1 MPSASTSLP
10 GARTRASIDRAL
22 RVLFALLCCAA
33 AYSPLLR
40 AGFLGDDRA
49 LLARASGL
57 ASQSHVPRPID
68 DAAALESEPR
78 PLGAVAPIDVMQILG
93 DDASG
98 DVGSLISGWSIA
110 LSLRAWGTGDTWLGV
125 SAATCARFENFVWLV
140 IAALGL
146 WRFLLRIFRPWVGA
160 DQAARASSAAA
171 FLFVLHP
178 LSVPSVA
185 ALSGR
190 ADVMA
195 LAFGTWAAAAYLRGR
210 QERDARYSRASY
222 VLCLLAGLC
231 GQLALILP
239 FALALAEIFSSYRY
253 RALRQRLWTAL
264 RTFVAFSLIV
274 QLNTALVSY
283 LTGHGYY
290 AAAVV
295 TISRLSDVEGALRA
309 LALSVEKLGVLILP
323 ANLSTLGLLG
333 LFGAGLLGLVAL
345 QPALIAARTAPR
357 LWGWALVS
365 WLAAVAISLLFGLHE
380 RVRLDELATAT
391 TLLPAT
397 AAMCSG
403 IGLAATALPG
413 LRRLWVPIA
422 LALGFAALAN
432 GNARP
437 WAAGS
442 RALDDTA
449 RVARLHAPSEGVLLF
464 VDAPRDVYGLDP
476 IGSGLPWL
484 LHPLFDRE
492 QPALGAV
499 RVADVPGAA
508 LGAFVRSPLFAP
520 WRELNLRVAHRA
532 ADGVYVFTDVPKEHA
547 ATQPVRWSGSA
558 RSPQLDA
565 DPQALST
572 LVVTAAEVPGDS
584 VRLHFTGRLA
594 SGDVALP
601 PWRGATGART
611 STIDLSNDVNWSI
624 AGAIESVWFE
634 GGPIEVTSVELVN
647 ALPPLEL
654 EGGLASGDTW
664 SFGVWRS
671 APDDVRIELV
681 LLDLV
686 TLETLAVD
694 ARVEQSGRVV
704 ARAPRELV
712 HRAREYGEHEFHFE
726 LTAYDGTAPIAR
738 SFGALPADFLE

>member
-1 MPSASTSLP
+1 
-10 GARTRASIDRAL
+10 
-22 RVLFALLCCAA
+22 
-33 AYSPLLR
+33 
-40 AGFLGDDRA
+40 
-49 LLARASGL
+49 
-57 ASQSHVPRPID
+57 VPRPID
-68 DAAALESEPR
+68 ERAALESEPR
-78 PLGAVAPIDVMQILG
+78 PLGSVAPIDVMQILG

-98 DVGSLISGWSIA
+98 DVGSLLSGWSVA
-110 LSLRAWGTGDTWLGV
+110 LSLRAWGTGDTQLGIP
-125 SAATCARFENFVWLV
+125 AATCARLENFAWLV

-146 WRFLLRIFRPWVGA
+146 WRFLWRIFRPWVGA
-160 DQAARASSAAA
+160 EQAARASSAAA

-195 LAFGTWAAAAYLRGR
+195 LAFGTWAASAYLRGR
-210 QERDARYSRASY
+210 QERDPRYARASY

-253 RALRQRLWTAL
+253 RGLRQRLWTAL
-264 RTFVAFSLIV
+264 RTLVAFSLIV

-295 TISRLSDVEGALRA
+295 TISRLSDLEGALRA
-309 LALSVEKLGVLILP
+309 LALSIEKLGVLILP

-403 IGLAATALPG
+403 LGLAATALPG

-437 WAAGS
+437 WSAGS
-442 RALDDTA
+442 RALVETA
-449 RVARLHAPSEGVLLF
+449 RVARLHAPGEGVLLF
-464 VDAPRDVYGLDP
+464 VDAPRDVDGIDP

-484 LHPLFDRE
+484 LHPLFDPE
-492 QPALGAV
+492 LPALGAV
-499 RVADVPGAA
+499 RVVDVPATA
-508 LGAFVRSPLFAP
+508 LGALVRSPLFSP
-520 WRELNLRVAHRA
+520 WRDENLRVARRA
-532 ADGVYVFTDVPKEHA
+532 ADGSYTFTDVPKERA
-547 ATQPVRWSGSA
+547 ATQPVRWSTAG
-558 RSPQLDA
+558 RSPLLSA

-572 LVVTAAEVPGDS
+572 LVVTAAEDPGDA
-584 VRLHFTGRLA
+584 VRLHFAGRLS

-601 PWRGATGART
+601 TWRGPAGART
-611 STIDLSNDVNWSI
+611 STIDLSSDPNWVV

-634 GGPIEVTSVELVN
+634 GGPIAVTSVELVN

-654 EGGLASGDTW
+654 AGALENGATW
-664 SFGVWRS
+664 SFGAWAS
-671 APDDVRIELV
+671 APDDVRVELV

-686 TLETLAVD
+686 TLETLTVD
-694 ARVEQSGRVV
+694 ARVEQSGRVS

-726 LTAYDGTAPIAR
+726 LTAYDGTLPIAR